1 MAGFGPVH
9 RNFMERSQTSSF
21 ILFLALGE
29 VMEELAGNQKKKKE
43 SGVNQLHV
51 KNPLTSASY

>member
-29 VMEELAGNQKKKKE
+29 VMEELAGNQKKE

-51 KNPLTSASY
+51 NPFTSASH